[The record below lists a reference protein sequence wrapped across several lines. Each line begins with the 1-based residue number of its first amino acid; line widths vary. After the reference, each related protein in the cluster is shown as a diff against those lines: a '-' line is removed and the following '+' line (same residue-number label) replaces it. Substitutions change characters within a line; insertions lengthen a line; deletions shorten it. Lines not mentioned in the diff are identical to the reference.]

1 MPNVNEVYITKE
13 VADKLNINTS
23 YLIRLAKS
31 LLECGKISPNDM
43 RLAGKSTYIFNDIA
57 ITNIANSLKRK

>member
-1 MPNVNEVYITKE
+1 MPNVNDVYITKE

-23 YLIRLAKS
+23 YLIRLAKG
-31 LLECGKISPNDM
+31 LLQCGKISPSDM
-43 RLAGKSTYIFNDIA
+43 RLAGKSTYIFNDRA